1 MIFFFFFGTKLS
13 LTPSSLKNFSTSKP
27 QHNNKN
33 LQVLKLCDFGSAKV
47 LVPGE
52 PNISYI
58 CSRYYRAPELIFGAS
73 DYTPAIDVW
82 SVGCVAAE
90 LLLGSPL
97 FPGESGV
104 DQLVEIIK
112 VLGTPSRA
120 EIAAMNPNYTDF
132 KFPQIRAHPWSK
144 VFSRRMPPEAVD
156 LVARLL
162 RYAPGERATPL
173 EAMAHPFFDELRDP
187 ATTLPSGAPLPP
199 GLQDWLP
206 GELSSADPEVARV
219 LTYRGP
225 ASPERAAAVV
235 AASQAQAQAAAAAA
249 AAAAA
254 TAAVAA
260 PQAGAASMSPTATA
274 AAAAAAA
281 LGGRGGGGGGGAAA
295 GGSGTGGA
303 QQQQQHSL
311 AAAP

>member
-1 MIFFFFFGTKLS
+1 M
-13 LTPSSLKNFSTSKP
+13 
-27 QHNNKN
+27 
-33 LQVLKLCDFGSAKV
+33 
-47 LVPGE
+47 
-52 PNISYI
+52 
-58 CSRYYRAPELIFGAS
+58 
-73 DYTPAIDVW
+73 
-82 SVGCVAAE
+82 GCVAAE

-112 VLGTPSRA
+112 VLGTPSRQ

-144 VFSRRMPPEAVD
+144 VFSKRMPAEAVD
-156 LVARLL
+156 LVSSLL

-187 ATTLPSGAPLPP
+187 ATSLPSGAPLPN
-199 GLQDWLP
+199 LQDWLP
-206 GELSSADPEVARV
+206 GELNGASAEVVRV
-219 LTYRGP
+219 LTHRGP

-235 AASQAQAQAAAAAA
+235 AASAAAAAA

-254 TAAVAA
+254 VAAAAQAAGSGGGAGGAGGGIISSSSTAPTAAA
-260 PQAGAASMSPTATA
+260 A

-281 LGGRGGGGGGGAAA
+281 LGRGGGAAA
-295 GGSGTGGA
+295 GGGSGAGAA
-303 QQQQQHSL
+303 QQQSL

>member
-1 MIFFFFFGTKLS
+1 M
-13 LTPSSLKNFSTSKP
+13 
-27 QHNNKN
+27 
-33 LQVLKLCDFGSAKV
+33 

-112 VLGTPSRA
+112 VLGTPSRQ

-144 VFSRRMPPEAVD
+144 VFSKRMPAEAVD

-187 ATTLPSGAPLPP
+187 ATTLPSGAPLPN
-199 GLQDWLP
+199 LQDWLP
-206 GELSSADPEVARV
+206 GELSSASPEVARV
-219 LTYRGP
+219 LTHRGP
-225 ASPERAAAVV
+225 ASPDPATCWIRALTPRPA
-235 AASQAQAQAAAAAA
+235 
-249 AAAAA
+249 
-254 TAAVAA
+254 
-260 PQAGAASMSPTATA
+260 
-274 AAAAAAA
+274 
-281 LGGRGGGGGGGAAA
+281 R
-295 GGSGTGGA
+295 
-303 QQQQQHSL
+303 
-311 AAAP
+311 

>member
-1 MIFFFFFGTKLS
+1 M
-13 LTPSSLKNFSTSKP
+13 
-27 QHNNKN
+27 
-33 LQVLKLCDFGSAKV
+33 

-112 VLGTPSRA
+112 VLGTPSRQ

-144 VFSRRMPPEAVD
+144 VFSKRMPAEAVD

-187 ATTLPSGAPLPP
+187 ATTLPSGAPLPN
-199 GLQDWLP
+199 LQDWLP
-206 GELSSADPEVARV
+206 GELSSASPEVARV
-219 LTYRGP
+219 LTHRGP

-235 AASQAQAQAAAAAA
+235 AASQAAASQAAAAQAAAAAG
-249 AAAAA
+249 
-254 TAAVAA
+254 
-260 PQAGAASMSPTATA
+260 AGGAGGAGGGGIISSSSASPTATA

-281 LGGRGGGGGGGAAA
+281 AALGRGEGGGGGGAAA
-295 GGSGTGGA
+295 GASGTGAA
-303 QQQQQHSL
+303 QQQSL